1 MARISKRQK
10 GILTVIFAAS
20 LSHGFVIV
28 PGSRVAKVVPHQVG
42 YASKQ
47 RRQFSIKKLH
57 LSQDTKESTAD
68 EGVFS
73 GDDSS
78 ASDGPLSLILLQA
91 QDVLSPAA
99 QALDDATDG
108 WALGYADLS
117 PENESTPIGQAFLA
131 TNIAYA
137 LVGVF
142 LSMHGDALLGFLT
155 EIVSIASFTY
165 HYTQLQ
171 ASSNRERDSTVR
183 LALMVD
189 YCLAFTTIFVGLAYL
204 AMDQQLP
211 PVEGLVSGGVGIA
224 CLLACWVWEQ
234 GLAYIVLHS
243 LWHFFSAY
251 CGFVIGNTHL
261 SA

>member
-1 MARISKRQK
+1 LQ
-10 GILTVIFAAS
+10 
-20 LSHGFVIV
+20 LS
-28 PGSRVAKVVPHQVG
+28 R
-42 YASKQ
+42 
-47 RRQFSIKKLH
+47 
-57 LSQDTKESTAD
+57 DTKESTAD
-68 EGVFS
+68 EGLFS
-73 GDDSS
+73 GDDSI
-78 ASDGPLSLILLQA
+78 AADGRLSLILLQA

-108 WALGYADLS
+108 WALNYADLS
-117 PENESTPIGQAFLA
+117 PETESTPIGQAFLA

-137 LVGVF
+137 SVGLF
-142 LSMHGDALLGFLT
+142 LTMHGDPVLGLLT
-155 EIVSIASFTY
+155 EFVSIASFIY

-171 ASSNRERDSTVR
+171 AATNREQDSTVR

-204 AMDQQLP
+204 VMDQQLP
-211 PVEGLVSGGVGIA
+211 PIEGLVSGGVGIA

-251 CGFVIGNTHL
+251 CGYVIGNTHL